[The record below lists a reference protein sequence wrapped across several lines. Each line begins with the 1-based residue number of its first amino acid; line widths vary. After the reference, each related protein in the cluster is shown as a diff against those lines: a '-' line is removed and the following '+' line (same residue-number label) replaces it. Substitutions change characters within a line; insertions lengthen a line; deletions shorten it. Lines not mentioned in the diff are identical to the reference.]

1 MDEAILDQ
9 YVYKTPCAKAR
20 KIIVWLWILLGF
32 LLTISYKSVLL
43 ANMTSVEYENGI
55 DSIED
60 MLYSTKPL
68 MVIRSMKALFAT
80 DPRSQVNELSKKIH
94 YFDFDASGSRIPRHI
109 LHGYIRNKHWD
120 NMLIHR
126 CSRQGG
132 EKSE

>member
-43 ANMTSVEYENGI
+43 ANMTSVEYEKGI

-60 MLYSTKPL
+60 MLNSAKPL
-68 MVIRSMKALFAT
+68 MVIRSIKPLFDT
-80 DPRSQVNELSKKIH
+80 DLRSQVNELSKKIQ
-94 YFDFDASGSRIPRHI
+94 YFDFDASSARIPQQI
-109 LHGYIRNKHWD
+109 LHG
-120 NMLIHR
+120 
-126 CSRQGG
+126 
-132 EKSE
+132 

>member
-43 ANMTSVEYENGI
+43 ANMTSVEYEKGI

-94 YFDFDASGSRIPRHI
+94 YFDFDASGSRIPRQI
-109 LHGYIRNKHWD
+109 LHGYIQNKHWWRVEK
-120 NMLIHR
+120 NL
-126 CSRQGG
+126 S
-132 EKSE
+132 EKS

>member
-43 ANMTSVEYENGI
+43 ANMTSVEYEKGI

-80 DPRSQVNELSKKIH
+80 DPRSQVNELSKKIQ
-94 YFDFDASGSRIPRHI
+94 YFDFDASGSRIPRQI
-109 LHGYIRNKHWD
+109 LHG
-120 NMLIHR
+120 
-126 CSRQGG
+126 
-132 EKSE
+132 